1 MKTVLPRE
9 NAVLK
14 YLLRGLEDEKIWS
27 DSKLFG

>member
-14 YLLRGLEDEKIWS
+14 YLLRGLEDEKI
-27 DSKLFG
+27 